1 MDWTER
7 RMRKFVSALFALVFL
22 AASCSASQSS
32 LAAPPQEQPHSSTS
46 AAVPESGHVVT
57 GYTLPPELYQKA
69 HERRRIHFR
78 LELVDFFYGL
88 FALWLILQLKL
99 SARYRD
105 WAVRVSSRRILQVWV
120 FTPLLVLTL
129 AVLTLPSDIY
139 GQMVEKKFGI
149 SIQGW
154 GSWARDWAV
163 ELVISLIL
171 ATVLVWILYAV
182 IRKSARRWWL
192 YFWLAS
198 LPIVILVTLITPW
211 VIDPLFHKFEP
222 LQKRDPA
229 LVMAL
234 EKMVQRAGVDIPPER
249 MFWMNAGE
257 KTIALNA
264 YVTGIG
270 QSKRIVVWDTTLAKL
285 NTPQIVFTVGHE
297 TGHYV
302 LQHLPKGIAV
312 AALLFL
318 LLFYLGYRSA
328 GWVVARWGGAWGIQG
343 LDDWASLPVLLL
355 LLSILQFLGNP
366 ALSAFS
372 RYAEH
377 QADQF
382 GLEVTHGLT
391 PDSGQVGAQ
400 TFQAMGEINLADPDP
415 NPLDVFLFFDHPRIR
430 DRVQFCLT
438 YDPWS
443 QGGAGEFLK

>member
-1 MDWTER
+1 MA
-7 RMRKFVSALFALVFL
+7 KFVSVLFALVFW
-22 AASCSASQSS
+22 AGSCSAGVQSPP
-32 LAAPPQEQPHSSTS
+32 AAPPQAQSYSSTS
-46 AAVPESGHVVT
+46 STLPENGHVVT
-57 GYTLPPELYQKA
+57 AYTLPPELYQKA

-78 LELVDFFYGL
+78 LELVDLFYGL

-99 SARYRD
+99 SAKYRD
-105 WAVRVSSRRILQVWV
+105 WAIRVSSRRFVQACV
-120 FTPLLVLTL
+120 FAPLIVLTL
-129 AVLTLPSDIY
+129 ALLTLPSDIY
-139 GQMVEKKFGI
+139 GQMVEKQFGI

-163 ELVISLIL
+163 ALLISLIL
-171 ATVLVWILYAV
+171 ATVFVWILYAV
-182 IRKSARRWWL
+182 IRKSAQRWWL

-198 LPIVILVTLITPW
+198 LPLVILVTLITPW

-222 LQKRDPA
+222 LQKKDPA

-234 EKMVQRAGVDIPPER
+234 EKMVRRAGVEIPPER

-257 KTIALNA
+257 KTVALNA

-270 QSKRIVVWDTTLAKL
+270 QSKRIVVWDTTLAKM

-302 LQHLPKGIAV
+302 LQHLPKGIAL
-312 AALLFL
+312 AAALFL

-328 GWVVARWGGAWGIQG
+328 GWVLARWGGSWGIQG
-343 LDDWASLPVLLL
+343 LSDWASLPVLLL
-355 LLSILQFLGNP
+355 LLSLFQFAGNP
-366 ALSAFS
+366 VLSGFS

-391 PDSGQVGAQ
+391 SNSGQMAAQ

-415 NPLDVFLFFDHPRIR
+415 NPVDVFLFFDHPRIR

-443 QGGAGEFLK
+443 QGGLGEFIQ